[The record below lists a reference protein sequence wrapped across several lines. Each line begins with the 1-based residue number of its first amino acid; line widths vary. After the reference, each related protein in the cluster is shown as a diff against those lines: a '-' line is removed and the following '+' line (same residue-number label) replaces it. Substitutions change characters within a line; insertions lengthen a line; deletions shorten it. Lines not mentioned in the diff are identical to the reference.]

1 MSLKVFDLECAQHHV
16 FEGWFRSHDDYETQH
31 AGGLIVCPVCGDAQV
46 VKRLSAPRLN
56 VAHLH
61 PAAVSSPSR
70 DRAPAGGADVG
81 RSSAMAPVPGGA
93 SGKGEPM
100 TPERLAALQVE
111 VFKQVKAFVR
121 RAENVGPRFAE
132 EARKMHEGD
141 TDTRAIR
148 GTATRDEQAALAED
162 GIDIVALPDIFD
174 GDDNLH

>member
-16 FEGWFRSHDDYETQH
+16 FEGWFRSHDDYDTQH
-31 AGGLIVCPVCGDAQV
+31 ARGLIVCPVCGDAQV

-56 VAHLH
+56 VGHLH
-61 PAAVSSPSR
+61 ATPAPAR
-70 DRAPAGGADVG
+70 ERAPAAADAG
-81 RSSAMAPVPGGA
+81 RSMAMAPVPGGA

-132 EARKMHEGD
+132 EARRMHEGD

-148 GTATRDEQAALAED
+148 GTATREEQEALAED

>member
-16 FEGWFRSHDDYETQH
+16 FEGWFRSHDDYDTQH
-31 AGGLIVCPVCGDAQV
+31 ASGLIVCPVCGDAQV

-56 VAHLH
+56 VGHLH
-61 PAAVSSPSR
+61 VTPAPVRERPQ
-70 DRAPAGGADVG
+70 AGASDVG

-148 GTATRDEQAALAED
+148 GTATREEQEALAED